1 MNAVVEMKAEQQST
15 AVVPMNPMQMLG
27 HAVQQG
33 MPIETLRELM
43 QLKKEW
49 EADEA
54 RKAFVAAMAA
64 FKADPPELVKDKHVS
79 YENKTGKLTKYD
91 HATLGGVCTA
101 IIKGLAEHGIS
112 HRWETAQQD
121 NRIKV
126 TCILTHAQG
135 HSESVS
141 LHSGADDSG
150 GKNSIQ
156 AIGSAVTY
164 LQRYTLLAATGL
176 AALDQDDD
184 GDASGNDAG
193 KPAAAM
199 PADYKEWQK
208 HMMTTA
214 KDGTAKLQEAWNKTA
229 QELRDFATQHDVT
242 WWQATKKSAA
252 KVQS

>member
-1 MNAVVEMKAEQQST
+1 MNAVVERNEDRSVPVATQ
-15 AVVPMNPMQMLG
+15 PMNPMQMLG

-43 QLKKEW
+43 KLKKEW

-54 RKAFVAAMAA
+54 RKSFVEAMAA
-64 FKADPPELVKDKHVS
+64 FKANPPEIVKDKHVEYTNS
-79 YENKTGKLTKYD
+79 KNQVTAYD
-91 HATLGGVCTA
+91 HATLGGLCAA
-101 IIKGLAEHGIS
+101 IIKGLAEHSIS
-112 HRWETAQQD
+112 HRWETAQQE

-126 TCILTHAQG
+126 TCVLTHAAG

-141 LHSGADDSG
+141 LHSEADNSG

-184 GDASGNDAG
+184 GKGSEPVEYISEKQLTDLKALGEEVKADKDKFLAYLGVDALA
-193 KPAAAM
+193 KIP
-199 PADYKEWQK
+199 
-208 HMMTTA
+208 A
-214 KDGTAKLQEAWNKTA
+214 KDYIKAVRALEAKRRQ
-229 QELRDFATQHDVT
+229 
-242 WWQATKKSAA
+242 
-252 KVQS
+252 

>member
-1 MNAVVEMKAEQQST
+1 MNAVVNMNEERNVPVAQ
-15 AVVPMNPMQMLG
+15 PMNPMQMLG

-64 FKADPPELVKDKHVS
+64 FKANPPEIVKDKHVEYTTS
-79 YENKTGKLTKYD
+79 KGTTSYD
-91 HATLGGVCTA
+91 HATLGRLCTA
-101 IIKGLAEHGIS
+101 IIKGLAEHSIS
-112 HRWETAQQD
+112 HRWETAQQE

-126 TCILTHAQG
+126 TCVLTHSQG

-141 LHSGADDSG
+141 LHSESDNSG
-150 GKNSIQ
+150 GKNNIQ

-184 GDASGNDAG
+184 GDAAG
-193 KPAAAM
+193 K
-199 PADYKEWQK
+199 ADKPVAPDDYQEWQK

-214 KDGTAKLQEAWNKTA
+214 KGGIAKLQEAWNKTA

-242 WWQATKKSAA
+242 WWEATKKAAA